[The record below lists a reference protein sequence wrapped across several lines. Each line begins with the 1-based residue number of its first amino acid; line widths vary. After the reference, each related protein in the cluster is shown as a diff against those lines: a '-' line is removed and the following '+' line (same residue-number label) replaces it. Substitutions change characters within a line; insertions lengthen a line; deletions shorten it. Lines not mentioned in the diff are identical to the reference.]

1 MTIDP
6 TKEPLLP
13 PSYSQELE
21 EIKYPSKNK
30 RQKVKLSRQDP
41 STSKVNSFSPHWLL
55 QQPILENLTYY
66 LDLVSIKRFQLAS
79 PQFYKTLQTFFDQAF
94 KEKNTLFLQVSKAAG
109 ANSLPAIFSPQD
121 LLKKTI
127 DIKISKSSKGFS
139 TKRSG
144 MHDLKTIT
152 IGPVIK
158 VKHYNK
164 MNNSSIK
171 TKSIPNAGIFSENHL
186 FKFENHL
193 AIFHEK
199 NSRLIKI
206 LNTQTE
212 EVTQVVLLDDEQI
225 KQSLPLLN
233 RNEQTLRNK
242 IRDLN
247 LRPLNLHAIDVSAE
261 DLYETY
267 KKYKKNIETLE
278 KAIKEAKEELPSLLD
293 TVIPLNA
300 LDWDDEQ
307 IKQSL
312 PLLNRYEQ
320 TLRNKIR
327 DLNLRPLNLHAIDVS
342 AEDLHETYKKYK
354 ENIETLEKAIKEAK
368 EELPSLLDTMIPLNA
383 LDWDDEQIKQSLS
396 LLNRYEQTLRD
407 KIRDLNLRPLYLH
420 AIDVSAEDQHKTY
433 KKYNE
438 NIETLEKAIKEA
450 KEELP
455 YLQDAVIPLN
465 GNLIAL
471 DWEEKFALV
480 QCSTRIMKYDLNN
493 PANNHVFQTHVDFKD
508 PQSDKPAFQTEG
520 LLIQTYFSKK
530 FLISCVK
537 PCLINKIAKIQGEIK
552 NAVESFKC
560 IEGRQHQ
567 ANAYIKDHQVGKAC
581 TELIINGRD
590 LRNLQI
596 SLEDIFNSIEGH
608 WRSLTEAEKQHLAD
622 FNTALTQY
630 ELDIKESNLFDE
642 NSNLSPALF
651 ISSQKN
657 TLNAL
662 VNKSKFIINFLN
674 KTSHYYSQKL
684 ENLPSEYAVISFD
697 TGKQMNTFKIPENEE
712 FLTAK
717 NEVYFTFK
725 RNKSEDT
732 YTIFAKSLLDNT
744 LLHSYTFKSEFYY
757 IDHEYEKIL
766 FVNDQHLVMQIR
778 SRENSDSDFY
788 AFHLDQTHND
798 KPEHFLY
805 KRVHQ
810 AYITDK
816 ELVIAHDIPRDT
828 FSFWQCERTVIT
840 FKSRILEKK

>member
-94 KEKNTLFLQVSKAAG
+94 KEKNTLFLQGSKAAG

-261 DLYETY
+261 DLYE
-267 KKYKKNIETLE
+267 
-278 KAIKEAKEELPSLLD
+278 
-293 TVIPLNA
+293 
-300 LDWDDEQ
+300 
-307 IKQSL
+307 
-312 PLLNRYEQ
+312 
-320 TLRNKIR
+320 
-327 DLNLRPLNLHAIDVS
+327 
-342 AEDLHETYKKYK
+342 
-354 ENIETLEKAIKEAK
+354 
-368 EELPSLLDTMIPLNA
+368 
-383 LDWDDEQIKQSLS
+383 
-396 LLNRYEQTLRD
+396 
-407 KIRDLNLRPLYLH
+407 
-420 AIDVSAEDQHKTY
+420 TY

>member
-233 RNEQTLRNK
+233 RN
-242 IRDLN
+242 
-247 LRPLNLHAIDVSAE
+247 
-261 DLYETY
+261 
-267 KKYKKNIETLE
+267 
-278 KAIKEAKEELPSLLD
+278 
-293 TVIPLNA
+293 
-300 LDWDDEQ
+300 
-307 IKQSL
+307 
-312 PLLNRYEQ
+312 EQ